1 MLRFKQFLIEGLVN
15 QRNYAHSGAA
25 FNARSNSNF
34 WSSLYDEDQAKSLTP
49 EQKRYI
55 ERITGSDQHEHS
67 KLDSY
72 TGKNSSQ
79 ERLQAIRDQ
88 EIEKFKNLEDWK
100 PSMWQKSPQ
109 EPVDMQKEIK
119 TLIQKLEDNKK
130 GILTGDSLFTKTT
143 DKPMTVYRSINADP
157 NREWGKLL
165 SDKIAKGEVIRDT
178 NLLSTTTEKGKA
190 IGHNFYPSNTSTKIL
205 QIDVPAGTKYFVN
218 PLSKAG
224 QLDPN
229 LGFNVPK
236 QLNNFGYAEDEI
248 LFPRESGLQI
258 DSASNE
264 LSAHQMQGLH
274 AGEPPQKVQVHKA
287 KIVSPESTGLHSD
300 RVMTEIDSQLEY
312 LQKELQKQISFD
324 NAINTPDVISS
335 ITPTKLTKDAEKVGM
350 TGKQVSSKAVE
361 LADTAVEKS
370 ALTKTGK
377 AVGIPGKVAKA
388 LPIAGAVL
396 SAPDAIRRAKEG
408 DYVGAVGTVASNFD
422 PTGAIPWAMHTK
434 DTLEDR
440 AKQATTLR
448 RSAQGGTD
456 ALEDWFARPFMD
468 SSMTGKGSNVRQV
481 VQSGEISPARAK
493 YSDVVVAGSVDAPT
507 KAAPTSVQVTPDQ
520 EKEMANP
527 SSSATPTAARDA
539 LQAQKEAEREK
550 RIRSETARM
559 MRGMK

>member
-25 FNARSNSNF
+25 FDARSNSNF
-34 WSSLYDEDQAKSLTP
+34 WSSLYDEDQAKLLTP

-55 ERITGSDQHEHS
+55 ERITGSEQHEYS
-67 KLDSY
+67 KLHSY

-79 ERLQAIRDQ
+79 ERLQAIKDK
-88 EIEKFKNLEDWK
+88 EIEKLKNLEDWK
-100 PSMWQKSPQ
+100 PTPWQQFPP
-109 EPVDMQKEIK
+109 EPDMQKEIK
-119 TLIQKLEDNKK
+119 TLIQRLEFDKK
-130 GILTGDSLFTKTT
+130 NILTGDSLFTKTT

-157 NREWGKLL
+157 NSEWGKLL

-190 IGHNFYPSNTSTKIL
+190 VGHNFYPSNTSTKIL

-224 QLDPN
+224 PLDPN
-229 LGFNVPK
+229 LGFNVPE

-264 LSAHQMQGLH
+264 LSVHQMQGPH

-287 KIVSPESTGLHSD
+287 KIVSPESTGLDSD
-300 RVMTEIDSQLEY
+300 RLMTEIDSQLEY

-324 NAINTPDVISS
+324 NAINKPDVISS

-350 TGKQVSSKAVE
+350 TGKQVSSKAAE

-396 SAPDAIRRAKEG
+396 SAPDAIRRAEEG
-408 DYVGAVGTVASNFD
+408 DYAGAVGAFASNFD
-422 PTGAIPWAMHTK
+422 PTGTIPWAMHTK
-434 DTLEDR
+434 DTLEQR
-440 AKQATTLR
+440 AKEATTLQ

-481 VQSGEISPARAK
+481 VQPGEVSPARAK
-493 YSDVVVAGSVDAPT
+493 YSDVVVAGSVEAPT
-507 KAAPTSVQVTPDQ
+507 KGAPTALQITPEQ
-520 EKEMANP
+520 AREMANP
-527 SSSATPTAARDA
+527 SGAATPTAARDA
-539 LQAQKEAEREK
+539 LQAQKEADREK
-550 RIRSETARM
+550 RIRAQRITPT
-559 MRGMK
+559 MKM